1 MYCLYFRSPEMTK
14 NVKEWIGGK
23 YEIEQDGLGCAHIVT
38 CVNFDPDKCPVP
50 AYPEKLK
57 ELLERREQYMSGI
70 NEELSDVYAIRVTP
84 KLKGKLQRIGAEKVR
99 QALKQL

>member
-1 MYCLYFRSPEMTK
+1 VYCLYYRSPEMTK

-23 YEIEQDGLGCAHIVT
+23 YEIEQEGLGCAHIVT

-57 ELLERREQYMSGI
+57 GLLERREEYMAQTS
-70 NEELSDVYAIRVTP
+70 EELSDVYAIRVTP
-84 KLKGKLQRIGAEKVR
+84 KLKAKLQSLGSEKVR
-99 QALKQL
+99 EALKEL